1 MDDVK
6 SPSDAQELRMAPH
19 ADSQARSEGLAQV
32 LLLRSFAAA
41 VVLALAAFAAVG
53 VYLFNYLNHA
63 VAAFDSSN
71 VEQLTR
77 ANFYAMQDILLAKAG
92 LWKFILQSC
101 GIMAGVAFGFLG
113 FALFL
118 LGVKGDMDAEY
129 RNRQHKIQ
137 LSRMAPGTFVIL
149 MASALI
155 GVCSTG
161 KVRLDLNPVQ
171 TGATTTSSQPAAAAP
186 QGTSTPAAPLAEGDP
201 TQAEFDRAIAT
212 PSSGNKRKGRAAVT
226 AP

>member
-1 MDDVK
+1 MAPRHLLQSELQAMDDVK
-6 SPSDAQELRMAPH
+6 SLSDAQELQMAPH
-19 ADSQARSEGLAQV
+19 ADSQARSEGLAQM
-32 LLLRSFAAA
+32 LLLRSFVAA

-77 ANFYAMQDILLAKAG
+77 ANFYAMQDILLAK
-92 LWKFILQSC
+92 
-101 GIMAGVAFGFLG
+101 AGVAFGFLG

-171 TGATTTSSQPAAAAP
+171 TGAITTSSQPAAAAP